1 MKLIQLCEVLHGP
14 LCDDLPVAHVILLTI
29 ECDELLE
36 LVECKVS

>member
-1 MKLIQLCEVLHGP
+1 MKLIQLCEVLHGS
-14 LCDDLPVAHVILLTI
+14 LCDDVPVTFVVLLTI